1 MLIKNSL
8 NSKNLNLSNFKSN
21 EDEPKNK
28 RKPNLLHRIEVSNKN
43 KLEGNDFPSKEGLKG
58 NKIFKKKISFNQNFK
73 LQNELTKVLKTE
85 KRLNLNEKRKIRLI
99 SSKIDKSLEKFKKLN
114 FCNNMAIT
122 YKIKNKFIYKTESHS
137 ASIMNSRNRLNSK
150 NIIFRKQITENH
162 INNAFTKYQNKED
175 IHFKEKSNLTLKML
189 NISLDLK
196 KNHKREKD
204 QMYDKIFK
212 SYMIKKDD
220 SSIKKKIRDFKTDN
234 LNYSIND
241 NKRLVRRKIG
251 IMKNQD
257 KLMQIKYPLVR
268 IRDIAVLNTS
278 EI

>member
-1 MLIKNSL
+1 
-8 NSKNLNLSNFKSN
+8 
-21 EDEPKNK
+21 
-28 RKPNLLHRIEVSNKN
+28 
-43 KLEGNDFPSKEGLKG
+43 
-58 NKIFKKKISFNQNFK
+58 
-73 LQNELTKVLKTE
+73 
-85 KRLNLNEKRKIRLI
+85 
-99 SSKIDKSLEKFKKLN
+99 
-114 FCNNMAIT
+114 MAIT